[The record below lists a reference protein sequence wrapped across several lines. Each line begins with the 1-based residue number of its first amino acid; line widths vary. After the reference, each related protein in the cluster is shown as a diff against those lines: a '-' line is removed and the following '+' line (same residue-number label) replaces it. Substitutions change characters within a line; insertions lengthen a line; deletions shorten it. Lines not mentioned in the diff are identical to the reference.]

1 MKIII
6 QTAFYLTTSLGLFFS
21 IPVSH
26 SSELYFIDAH
36 SQVDEGIEREELL
49 KRMNDAGIQKT
60 ILSSR
65 RRRKASDV
73 ASWAEKHPNKI
84 VPSIRVKG
92 KHYYKDTPK
101 FYKKIKKQVNSGRF
115 RAMSEVILYHAQK
128 GEYAA
133 EVIVYP
139 EDKRVTTALDAAME
153 KGWPLVLHIEFA
165 AIYGEMREKFYRQ
178 METLVA
184 ANPEHPFC
192 MMHMGQLKPNEV
204 AELINKHKNLYFL
217 TAHATPMAINRSRQ
231 PWVNMFQGKEL
242 KPEWKALMIKYPDRF
257 IFALDNVWA
266 EHWRNDYKEQAGIWR
281 HALQKLPVDVAHAVA
296 HGNAERLWK
305 IADKK

>member
-1 MKIII
+1 MKRII
-6 QTAFYLTTSLGLFFS
+6 QTLFYLTTLISLLFS
-21 IPVSH
+21 IPVTH

-36 SQVDEGIEREELL
+36 SQVDEGIELEELL
-49 KRMNDAGIQKT
+49 QRMHGAGINKS

-65 RRRKASDV
+65 RRRSAFDV
-73 ASWAEKHPNKI
+73 ADWAESHPSKI
-84 VPSIRVKG
+84 IPSIRVKG
-92 KHYYKDTPK
+92 KHYSKDTPK
-101 FYKKIKKQVNSGRF
+101 FYKKIKKRVNSQRF
-115 RAMSEVILYHAQK
+115 RAMSEVLLYHAQK

-139 EDKRVTTALDAAME
+139 DDKRVKTVLDATME

-165 AIYGEMREKFYRQ
+165 AIYGEMRKEFYKQ
-178 METLVA
+178 METLIA

-217 TAHATPMAINRSRQ
+217 TAHATPMARHRSRQ

-242 KPEWKALMIKYPDRF
+242 KPEWKSLMIKHPDRF

-266 EHWRNDYKEQAGIWR
+266 EHWRNDYKEQADIWR

-305 IADKK
+305 LTD

>member
-1 MKIII
+1 MKRII
-6 QTAFYLTTSLGLFFS
+6 QTVLYLTTSLSLFFS

-49 KRMNDAGIQKT
+49 QRMQNAGIQKT

-65 RRRKASDV
+65 RRRRAFDV
-73 ASWAEKHPNKI
+73 ADWAEKHPNQI
-84 VPSIRVKG
+84 IPSVRVKG
-92 KHYYKDTPK
+92 KHYYKDTSK
-101 FYKKIKKQVNSGRF
+101 FYKKIKKQVKSKRF
-115 RAMSEVILYHAQK
+115 RAMSEVILYHVQK

-139 EDKRVTTALDAAME
+139 EDKRVATVLNATIE
-153 KGWPLVLHIEFA
+153 QGWPLVLHIEFA
-165 AIYGEMREKFYRQ
+165 AINGKMRETFYRQ
-178 METLVA
+178 MESLVA

-217 TAHATPMAINRSRQ
+217 TAHATPMAIHRSRQ
-231 PWVNMFQGKEL
+231 PWVNMFQGREL
-242 KPEWKALMIKYPDRF
+242 KPEWKTLMIKYPDRF
-257 IFALDNVWA
+257 IFALDNVRA
-266 EHWRNDYKEQAGIWR
+266 YHWRNDYKEQADIWR
-281 HALQKLPVDVAHAVA
+281 RALQKLPVDVAQAVA
-296 HGNAERLWK
+296 HGNAEKLWK
-305 IADKK
+305 LAD